1 MTTLARRRALALFPF
16 LILLLVGCAGTDNRQ
31 ASTGTFPVAPE
42 IQPNVDF
49 WRHVYG
55 VWSRKQVAFHDEQYM
70 GIVYEVS
77 DVPGASGGSYSSQQ
91 RRNVQA
97 KKAWYKSRLATLE
110 RKVSRGD
117 SLSRDERALYDKIVD
132 GGGKHAL
139 IGASDRVRS
148 QRGIREKF
156 RRGLE
161 ISGRYDDTFR
171 DIFRSRGLPED
182 LAYLPHVES
191 SFQVNARSG
200 VGAAGIWQ
208 FMPAT
213 GRVYGMTVNH
223 AVDDR
228 LDPVIAAEG
237 AAGYLGSAYS
247 KLGSWPLAV
256 TSYNHGQGGMAKAKA
271 IYGNDF
277 GAIATRYKGPYFGFS
292 SRNFYAQFV
301 AAREVAGNPK
311 KYFPEGVHYEKPLS
325 HHRLVLRASMPAHH
339 VASHYGVST
348 HRLAGLNLHW
358 RDSALSGRANLP
370 AGTTVWLPDGALD
383 RVAGQPSYAPAMV
396 ARSEPKA
403 RPTASMGDALARA
416 QLAPKAKAKPAA
428 ELKVARAEPAPKVK
442 AKAKSSAAPKI
453 ARSEP
458 APKVQAKSKVSAA
471 PKIARSEPAPKAQ
484 AKSKVSAGPKIARA
498 EPGAKSKSSKAV
510 SHHVVQP
517 NETLYRVAVRYD
529 ISVQELKRLNKI
541 KSDNNTIRPGQK
553 LRVSS

>member
-1 MTTLARRRALALFPF
+1 LALFPF
-16 LILLLVGCAGTDNRQ
+16 LVLLLAGCAGNNERYT
-31 ASTGTFPVAPE
+31 STGTFPVAPE
-42 IQPNVDF
+42 VQPNVDF

-55 VWSRKQVAFHDEQYM
+55 VWSRKQVAFHDDQYM
-70 GIVYEVS
+70 GIIYEVS
-77 DVPGASGGSYSSQQ
+77 DMPGAGGGSDSSQQ
-91 RRNVQA
+91 RQYVKA
-97 KKAWYKSRLATLE
+97 KEAWYKSRLATLE

-117 SLSRDERALYDKIVD
+117 SLSRDERALYDKIIE

-139 IGASDRVRS
+139 IGSSDRVRS

-161 ISGRYDDTFR
+161 ISGRYDEAFR

-191 SFQVNARSG
+191 SFQVDARSS

-213 GRVYGMTVNH
+213 GRIYGMTVNH

-237 AAGYLGSAYS
+237 AASYLGSAYS
-247 KLGSWPLAV
+247 KLGSWPLAI

-277 GAIATRYKGPYFGFS
+277 GAIATHYKGPYFGFS

-301 AAREVAGNPK
+301 AAREVASNPK
-311 KYFPEGVHYEKPLS
+311 KYFSDGVRYEAPLS
-325 HHRLVLRASMPAHH
+325 RDRLVLRASMPAHH
-339 VASHYGVST
+339 VATHYGVATS
-348 HRLAGLNLHW
+348 RLAGLNLHW
-358 RDSALSGRANLP
+358 RDSAVSGRASLP
-370 AGTTVWLPDGALD
+370 AGTTVWLPDGALN
-383 RVAGQPSYAPAMV
+383 RVAGQPTYSPTMVARAEPKTRPTASMAEALARAEPKPKAKVNTAAAEPTIARAETKAKPKASETPKIARSDSSKAKASTAPTV
-396 ARSEPKA
+396 ARSEPA
-403 RPTASMGDALARA
+403 RRT
-416 QLAPKAKAKPAA
+416 
-428 ELKVARAEPAPKVK
+428 
-442 AKAKSSAAPKI
+442 
-453 ARSEP
+453 
-458 APKVQAKSKVSAA
+458 
-471 PKIARSEPAPKAQ
+471 
-484 AKSKVSAGPKIARA
+484 
-498 EPGAKSKSSKAV
+498 SKSGATTAV

-529 ISVQELKRLNKI
+529 LSVAELKRLNKI
-541 KSDNNTIRPGQK
+541 KSDDNMIRPGQK